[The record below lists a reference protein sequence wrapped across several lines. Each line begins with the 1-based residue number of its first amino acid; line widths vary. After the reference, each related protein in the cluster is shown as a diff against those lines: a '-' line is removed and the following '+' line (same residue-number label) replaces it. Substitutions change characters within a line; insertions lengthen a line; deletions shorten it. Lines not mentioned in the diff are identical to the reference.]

1 MKTVRIEKAFE
12 FVRNGLSV
20 KQEDGKTGI
29 PITRIE
35 TIWNSNIDKDRF
47 GYADITEEKLKDIER
62 YLLNEGDILMTHI
75 NSPKHLGKCA
85 IYNNKPKK
93 LIHGMNL
100 LCLRPNAEILFPKYA
115 MYFFS
120 SSPFRSIIPRISN
133 QSVNQA
139 SFSAGNLKDIQI
151 PLPPLA
157 TQKKIAAILDAAD
170 AYRQKTKTL
179 IDKYDQLAQSL
190 FLYMFGDPVRNE
202 KGWFME
208 RLDNLTSKIGSGATP
223 SGGRESYQN
232 EGVSLIR
239 SMNVY
244 DNGFKYKDLAFLNED
259 QAEKL
264 KNVTVEENDVLFNIT
279 GASVCRCCIVPPGI
293 LPARVNQHV
302 SILRPKN
309 ETLTPI
315 FLSRLLVSEN
325 CKKQLLGIG
334 TQGGATREAITK
346 EQLEKFEIILPPI
359 VLQIRFAERIQLIE
373 AQKQQAQ
380 ASLQKAEDLFN
391 SLLQRAF
398 SVTKQGRSEGELVS

>member
-1 MKTVRIEKAFE
+1 
-12 FVRNGLSV
+12 
-20 KQEDGKTGI
+20 
-29 PITRIE
+29 
-35 TIWNSNIDKDRF
+35 
-47 GYADITEEKLKDIER
+47 
-62 YLLNEGDILMTHI
+62 
-75 NSPKHLGKCA
+75 
-85 IYNNKPKK
+85 
-93 LIHGMNL
+93 
-100 LCLRPNAEILFPKYA
+100 
-115 MYFFS
+115 
-120 SSPFRSIIPRISN
+120 
-133 QSVNQA
+133 
-139 SFSAGNLKDIQI
+139 
-151 PLPPLA
+151 
-157 TQKKIAAILDAAD
+157 
-170 AYRQKTKTL
+170 
-179 IDKYDQLAQSL
+179 
-190 FLYMFGDPVRNE
+190 MFGDPVRNE

>member
-1 MKTVRIEKAFE
+1 MIKTIQEICTVVRGSSPRPQGDPRYYGGKIPRLM
-12 FVRNGLSV
+12 VSDLTR
-20 KQEDGKTGI
+20 DGMYVT
-29 PITRIE
+29 PM
-35 TIWNSNIDKDRF
+35 IDSL
-47 GYADITEEKLKDIER
+47 TEEGALKSRPMKKGEIVIAVSGNPGEPCILSIDACIHDGFVGLRDLDEKITFPP
-62 YLLNEGDILMTHI
+62 YLYQYLKFIKETNKAKAVG
-75 NSPKHLGKCA
+75 A
-85 IYNNKPKK
+85 IYK
-93 LIHGMNL
+93 NL
-100 LCLRPNAEILFPKYA
+100 NTDQIK
-115 MYFFS
+115 
-120 SSPFRSIIPRISN
+120 
-133 QSVNQA
+133 
-139 SFSAGNLKDIQI
+139 SFEI

-190 FLYMFGDPVRNE
+190 FLNMFGDPVRNE
-202 KGWFME
+202 KGWVME
-208 RLDNLTSKIGSGATP
+208 KLNNVNSKIGSGATP
-223 SGGRESYQN
+223 SGGKESYQN

-239 SMNVY
+239 SMNIY

-309 ETLTPI
+309 EILTPI

-359 VLQIRFAERIQLIE
+359 ALQNQFAERIHLIE

-380 ASLQKAEDLFN
+380 SSLQKAEDLFN

-398 SVTKQGRSEGELVS
+398 KGELVS